1 MYGRDLR
8 GWGNATAGR
17 CAVVGRNTAEG
28 WRISETVGRKWLWGA
43 RVALFGFSVAGRRE
57 AGDGEAENDSLICS
71 TKQTGSSPL
80 GEVRERSMM
89 ISLGN
94 SPV

>member
-28 WRISETVGRKWLWGA
+28 WRISETVGRKWLWG
-43 RVALFGFSVAGRRE
+43 RALRFSVLVLQEEERRE
-57 AGDGEAENDSLICS
+57 M
-71 TKQTGSSPL
+71 
-80 GEVRERSMM
+80 ERRKM
-89 ISLGN
+89 IL
-94 SPV
+94 